1 MTKVKFCGLSR
12 IEDIIAA
19 NDLEP
24 DYIGFVFAKGSKRQV
39 SFDAAC
45 KLKTALSKKIKS
57 VGVFVNEEV
66 KKTANIANDGV
77 IDIIQLHG
85 DEDGEYIKTLRSLTD
100 KPIIQAVILKEDL
113 SVKKAND
120 SPADFVLLDAG
131 RGEGKIFD
139 WELTKK
145 IIRPYF
151 LAGGL
156 NDKNVAEAVA
166 KLNPYAVDVS
176 GGIETNG
183 KKDHAKM
190 KSFLRVVNDIPD
202 NVWRKESK

>member
-45 KLKTALSKKIKS
+45 QLKTALSKNIKS

>member
-12 IEDIIAA
+12 IDDIIAA

-24 DYIGFVFAKGSKRQV
+24 DYIGFVFAKGSNRQV

-45 KLKTALSKKIKS
+45 RLKTALSQNIKS

-85 DEDGEYIKTLRSLTD
+85 DEDGEYIRSLRRLTD
-100 KPIIQAVILKEDL
+100 KPIIQAIILTDEL
-113 SVKKAND
+113 SVEKAND
-120 SPADFVLLDAG
+120 SLADFVLLDAG
-131 RGEGKIFD
+131 RGEGRTFD
-139 WELTKK
+139 WELAKK
-145 IIRPYF
+145 ITRSYF

-156 NDKNVAEAVA
+156 NEKNVAEAIT

>member
-24 DYIGFVFAKGSKRQV
+24 DYIGFVFAKGSNRQV

-45 KLKTALSKKIKS
+45 RLKTALSKNIKS

-66 KKTANIANDGV
+66 KKTANIANDNV

-85 DEDGEYIKTLRSLTD
+85 DEDGEYIKTLRSLTN

-131 RGEGKIFD
+131 RGEGRTFD
-139 WELTKK
+139 WELAKK
-145 IIRPYF
+145 ITRSYF

-156 NDKNVAEAVA
+156 NEKNVAEAIT

-176 GGIETNG
+176 GGIETNN
-183 KKDHAKM
+183 KKDIIKM
-190 KSFLRVVNDIPD
+190 KRFIQTI
-202 NVWRKESK
+202 KENQN